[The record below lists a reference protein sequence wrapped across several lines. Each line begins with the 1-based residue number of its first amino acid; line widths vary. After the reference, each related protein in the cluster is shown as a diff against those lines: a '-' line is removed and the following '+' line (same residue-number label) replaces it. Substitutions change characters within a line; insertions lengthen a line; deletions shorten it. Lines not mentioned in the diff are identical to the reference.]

1 MVSNR
6 AHKVAS
12 ILNED
17 GLTSLLDGADAQ
29 ATRPFFEDYLCDDLD
44 IIGCYF
50 TRVFNILYY
59 TYHKT
64 ESIDS
69 DADIQYE
76 ELQQLKQLQLV
87 LKYAVLLSLFLYN
100 YKQTMD
106 HKIKF

>member
-1 MVSNR
+1 MTW
-6 AHKVAS
+6 
-12 ILNED
+12 ILSVV
-17 GLTSLLDGADAQ
+17 TSL
-29 ATRPFFEDYLCDDLD
+29 E
-44 IIGCYF
+44 
-50 TRVFNILYY
+50 FNILYY

-106 HKIKF
+106 HKIKFKSLYR